1 MGGKFLPDCCCLF
14 KGNYTRTN
22 PWPKRSNMKLDLGSG
37 EGGKLVAWHMAN
49 VPSTAATSW
58 SRPNA
63 SPTPQGSI
71 LKTQVSRWTSAAM
84 SVSMSGLRQA
94 RPMSGRSAN
103 APGPAIHAYLGGR
116 LSHRHRKPCRRE
128 TQHAQPAGSLL

>member
-1 MGGKFLPDCCCLF
+1 MAQAEQYEILV
-14 KGNYTRTN
+14 
-22 PWPKRSNMKLDLGSG
+22 LGSG

-58 SRPNA
+58 SRPDA

-71 LKTQVSRWTSAAM
+71 LKTQVSSWTSAAM

-94 RPMSGRSAN
+94 HPMSGRSAGTPQFTHTEDDFRIVTEN
-103 APGPAIHAYLGGR
+103 LAGGKRSTRNR
-116 LSHRHRKPCRRE
+116 LVSY
-128 TQHAQPAGSLL
+128 